1 MNDNLL
7 DEAVEFLDKSFEN
20 ASVGQINRDPEPR
33 QADEAVVQDLFA
45 QIAANY
51 ARPIKRFIS
60 ELSQGAATK
69 EWIDICRPILQS
81 IMGAAKNMNLDQAVR
96 GMAAFDTILGQAEK
110 SSQSLFEGELRQQAL
125 VSYEELKDIFPDVF
139 QIDKEDQ
146 RREDMIIRL
155 LLKQIPRVGR
165 ATLAKLYRAGLGSL
179 SSLLM
184 AKPDDLAATTSIPLS
199 LCGRIC
205 EKLQQYRAAVEGLPR
220 DATQS
225 SYRTCLTKLVRELRH
240 QEEEIERTLAGA
252 GSKPV
257 LETERHQ
264 RRQLRQRCNL
274 QITVMLAELG
284 ELVLIQKIQRL
295 SFKRR
300 ISKLEKYLEM
310 AVAIK
315 NGAHP

>member
-20 ASVGQINRDPEPR
+20 ASVGQISRAPEPR

-45 QIAANY
+45 QIAVNY

-60 ELSQGAATK
+60 ELSQGTATK

-81 IMGAAKNMNLDQAVR
+81 IMGAAKSMNLDQAVR
-96 GMAAFDTILGQAEK
+96 GMAAFDTILGQGEK
-110 SSQSLFEGELRQQAL
+110 SPQGLLEGELRWQAL
-125 VSYEELKDIFPDVF
+125 TSYEELKDVFPDVF

-155 LLKQIPRVGR
+155 IFKQIPRVGR
-165 ATLAKLYRAGLGSL
+165 PTLAKLCRAGLGSL

-199 LCGRIC
+199 LCERIC
-205 EKLQQYRAAVEGLPR
+205 EKLQQYRAVMESLPR

-225 SYRTCLTKLVRELRH
+225 SYRSCLTKLVRELRH
-240 QEEEIERTLAGA
+240 QEEEIERTLAGV
-252 GSKPV
+252 GSKLV

-284 ELVLIQKIQRL
+284 ELDLIQKIQKL

-300 ISKLEKYLEM
+300 IGKLEKYLEM
-310 AVAIK
+310 VVAIE